1 MEFIELLP
9 QARPLLD
16 KFYKL
21 QRSRMRSVG
30 NARWWVARDSEIIA
44 GANFMPISGG
54 HWLTGLHVAIAHRNK
69 GYGRGLLNGAQAS
82 LGGPVWLFC
91 APELHD
97 YYRRAGFEEAVTL
110 PSELAQRL
118 ERYRA
123 SKDLLALVRAEA
135 ATA

>member
-1 MEFIELLP
+1 VEFIELP
-9 QARPLLD
+9 TQARPLLD

-30 NARWWVARDSEIIA
+30 NARWWVAKDGEIIA
-44 GANFMPISGG
+44 GASFLPISDG
-54 HWLTGLHVAIAHRNK
+54 HWLTGLHVAIKHRNK
-69 GYGRGLLNGAQAS
+69 GYGQGLFNAAQAA

-91 APELHD
+91 APELRD
-97 YYRRAGFEEAVTL
+97 YYRRAGFDEAVAL

-123 SKDLLALVRAEA
+123 SKDLLALVRVEA